1 MESSGS
7 GSFPVQQLPNSLG
20 ARHVKRSE
28 DPPQCSSKSF
38 SNTSLFLCW
47 TITSL
52 RIITSLLTSV
62 QNSLFIHFLRFVER
76 YLNLLRMYPFVT
88 PFTEFCVYTE
98 AYGSSPWLS
107 LLTFSSILCLKRL
120 QELDEVCPPGFA
132 YQSLP
137 NLQGDGFWILA
148 QNDSSHDSFP
158 TDSPFG
164 QRPV

>member
-28 DPPQCSSKSF
+28 GPPQCSSKSF

-164 QRPV
+164 QR